1 MASAE
6 KGNLGDTVG
15 RFGVRYGILQ
25 VHLVLASGLRV
36 CKELTPMWMVPSSTR
51 STDWPQR
58 LTRPTTRKTQL
69 AAGSLLSEQHGVSDA
84 DIHATWIR
92 PGHTHFHECAF
103 SRQNPAK
110 RVYMALPEGQTS
122 FVPDLL
128 AVDLDAA
135 GNESSIPVGEIRPA
149 YADEKRVLART
160 RLAIVTGV
168 DVVVVARLLIDFGAS
183 LKSCTVS

>member
-1 MASAE
+1 
-6 KGNLGDTVG
+6 
-15 RFGVRYGILQ
+15 
-25 VHLVLASGLRV
+25 
-36 CKELTPMWMVPSSTR
+36 
-51 STDWPQR
+51 
-58 LTRPTTRKTQL
+58 
-69 AAGSLLSEQHGVSDA
+69 
-84 DIHATWIR
+84 
-92 PGHTHFHECAF
+92 
-103 SRQNPAK
+103 
-110 RVYMALPEGQTS
+110 MALPEGQTS